1 MKRSCLSNRVVPN
14 MGILVRQVNR
24 YLSLIEIP
32 LSQEGRLKG
41 CSEKTTR
48 FFGLPV

>member
-1 MKRSCLSNRVVPN
+1 
-14 MGILVRQVNR
+14 MGILMQQVNR

-41 CSEKTTR
+41 RSEKPPC

>member
-1 MKRSCLSNRVVPN
+1 
-14 MGILVRQVNR
+14 MGILMQQVNR

-41 CSEKTTR
+41 RSEKTTLFLR
-48 FFGLPV
+48 PAGVTRVHR